1 MVTDNKDPLEL
12 RWTVLDH
19 LLKKLIKSYEVPQE
33 VIQNLQYARALTN
46 FYKDDPTE
54 PDRAKELPRIDS
66 LLNEV
71 EQTLLDI
78 AQIEG
83 EDFVKD
89 WENLFQE
96 CLQTSISLDLISKN
110 LFKKKDLWKYV
121 NMKMLL

>member
-89 WENLFQE
+89 
-96 CLQTSISLDLISKN
+96 C
-110 LFKKKDLWKYV
+110 
-121 NMKMLL
+121 